1 MKYGFFIIYRPCVPI
16 YLLFALIA
24 GLIMKSILITGC
36 SSGFGLETAKYF
48 LERGWRVIATMRTPD
63 NSVMPP
69 APNLQLV
76 KLDVTDQGSVAQA
89 VTAAGN
95 IDVLVNNAGIGWLNA
110 LEGTPI
116 DMARRIFETNT
127 FGTMAM
133 IQAVLPQFR
142 ARKSGTIINVTSTVT
157 LRPLPLLSVY
167 TASKAAVNAFTESF
181 ALELEP
187 FNIKVKLVLPG
198 LAPETR
204 FGENARALTPGALE
218 FPEPYSP
225 LGKDVIAGLM
235 GAHEEFTRPLDVA
248 EAIWR
253 AATDDTAPTRIPAGA
268 DAVTWSKQV

>member
-1 MKYGFFIIYRPCVPI
+1 MQ
-16 YLLFALIA
+16 
-24 GLIMKSILITGC
+24 SILITGC

-48 LERGWRVIATMRTPD
+48 LDRGWRVIATMRTPD
-63 NSVMPP
+63 AGIIPA
-69 APNLQLV
+69 APNLQLLQ
-76 KLDVTDQGSVAQA
+76 LDVVDPASIAQA
-89 VTAAGN
+89 VAAAGE

-116 DMARRIFETNT
+116 DTVRRIFETNT

-167 TASKAAVNAFTESF
+167 TASKAAVNAFTKSF

-204 FGENARALTPGALE
+204 FGENARALAAGAFD
-218 FPEPYSP
+218 FPAPYAP
-225 LGKDVIAGLM
+225 LGQAVFAGLT
-235 GAHEEFTRPLDVA
+235 GEHKEFTRSLDVA
-248 EAIWR
+248 EAVWR
-253 AATDDTAPTRIPAGA
+253 AVTDDTSPTRIPAGA
-268 DAVTWSKQV
+268 DAVTWSK